1 MTEIMT
7 CPACQRKLHVPESY
21 CGQSVQCPECAHL
34 FVAEPNAQGVQAPPP
49 ATSPP
54 SLPPEEADPPRRR
67 RRPDRDEFDDDFAP
81 IPSLRRSGVP
91 HRGGLILTLGI
102 IALVGGL
109 SFWVPLVIGPIAWIM
124 GNYDL
129 AEIRAGR
136 MDDSGESMIQ
146 AGRILGIIATVFL
159 LGILLLICL
168 IVGLVIISHH

>member
-1 MTEIMT
+1 MAEIIT
-7 CPACQRKLHVPESY
+7 CPACQRKLQVPESF
-21 CGQSVQCPECAHL
+21 CGQTVQCPECAHQFL
-34 FVAEPNAQGVQAPPP
+34 ADPNSQGVQTPP
-49 ATSPP
+49 ATTPP
-54 SLPPEEADPPRRR
+54 SKPPEEEEPPRRR
-67 RRPDRDEFDDDFAP
+67 QRDYIDDLDDDFGP
-81 IPSLRRSGVP
+81 MPSMRRSGVP

-159 LGILLLICL
+159 LGIMLLICL
-168 IVGLVIISHH
+168 IVGLVIMSHH